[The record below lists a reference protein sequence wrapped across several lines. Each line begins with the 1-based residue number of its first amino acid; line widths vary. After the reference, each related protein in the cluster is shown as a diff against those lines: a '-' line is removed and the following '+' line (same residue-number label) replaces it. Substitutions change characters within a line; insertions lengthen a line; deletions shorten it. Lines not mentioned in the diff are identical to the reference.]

1 MVLIPAVLT
10 AFTTLVTL
18 WLTKQT
24 RPSLVEKMRPY
35 TEALEA
41 ASAQEKVHILAT
53 RASIVKQHYEAHV
66 ATSGVPRLLLNVIV
80 GVSIPVFAGSAVYFW
95 QVLATPAATLNQFNS
110 TGLLILWAL
119 GGLLALCV
127 AYVVSLAIASKVRLP
142 QNQNDPLWKV
152 WKRGRP

>member
-1 MVLIPAVLT
+1 M
-10 AFTTLVTL
+10 
-18 WLTKQT
+18 
-24 RPSLVEKMRPY
+24 
-35 TEALEA
+35 
-41 ASAQEKVHILAT
+41 
-53 RASIVKQHYEAHV
+53 

-142 QNQNDPLWKV
+142 RNHNDPLWKV